1 MRRPSG
7 AAHADR
13 LHAKILHH
21 ALMPSDK
28 RRWCPHHRAPP
39 RDTHQSNGTS
49 NDIIANAAA
58 QRAVAAAGRRCDDLD
73 RRADLLAAL
82 RLRDAAM
89 RMRALAGAI
98 REAVTQ

>member
-1 MRRPSG
+1 M
-7 AAHADR
+7 
-13 LHAKILHH
+13 LHN

-28 RRWCPHHRAPP
+28 QSWCPHHRAPP
-39 RDTHQSNGTS
+39 RDTHQSNDTS
-49 NDIIANAAA
+49 KDIIANAAA

-89 RMRALAGAI
+89 RMRALAGAV
-98 REAVTQ
+98 RQAVMQ